1 MNAQA
6 ASCPFV
12 INTLSIHVCGASV
25 QFQATEASS
34 RPLKPVSERIGFAK
48 SIRYM
53 HCFFRLSVKI
63 TSIFFLKTNFEN

>member
-25 QFQATEASS
+25 QFQATEASALYRNESALQS
-34 RPLKPVSERIGFAK
+34 RFVICIA
-48 SIRYM
+48 
-53 HCFFRLSVKI
+53 FFV
-63 TSIFFLKTNFEN
+63 